1 MKIQNLKI
9 RGFRGF
15 NEETDLTFTTGLSLF
30 YAPNGWGKSS
40 LAEAIEWA
48 VFGDTQRTLDA
59 KSKIEFKGSHRNV
72 HFSGSETVCVGVD
85 CLKDNDVIEILRE
98 MDSREEI
105 SLCITPDTCSLLETW
120 LVRPIIYQH
129 ALQRFIHTEPKKR
142 WDEFANILGLADL
155 EKLRE
160 TLVKVKNQ
168 GQNAIP
174 DEARQYI
181 TKLSKIRATIDGFD
195 GLSDLKRP
203 SETNA
208 VSLALEAV
216 KIGETIITA
225 EGGDKSKVLDEL
237 SRILKKRKAEI
248 LDVSIFSLKDL
259 DGETK
264 RQYDADKKYITAF
277 NEQALKKIKE
287 YRSQKIADLDAR
299 RCNFIK
305 GGLELLHPESDLCPF
320 CGEPTITDELKTKLN
335 KDIEASAKTGELHE
349 KILKALDQLSSR
361 VANAAQHFLPRM
373 KNAPT
378 VQDAIPKIRQ
388 LLGNE
393 SKDLIDSLEQS
404 VKQIITER
412 QELNSIME
420 TAQGSVDSIKSHF
433 DLIDFDEEFVQ
444 KQIANIEL
452 FTSKTDS
459 IKENLSFYG
468 SQYASTKERLES
480 KMRKKADI
488 AIPELIIDVL
498 TSLEDLRKAFMIEGY
513 IEQIDTLRKSV
524 EKFHKQKTAER
535 LQEKRDDIQK
545 WYDIL
550 NPDEEIG
557 FFGIREHPSRK
568 RWLEV
573 LAQSYGES
581 MSGPACLSESH
592 LNAVG
597 ISVYLGQIIESNN
610 PLKFVVIDD
619 PVQSMDEKHSIRF
632 GDVVDQIL
640 TEGYQVILLSHQNEI
655 ISNLRNRFQD
665 NPDYSEFEVVR
676 YDKSGPEIQEK
687 IPQFKGYLDQAKRF
701 KSGDATCRGASF
713 NFLRKAAERLSKDVY
728 MKGKGVSIAKRYERL
743 DADKMEKLLVDS
755 GIPTYQEIAGMR
767 ETFRFSGPPSHDD
780 MTRNPPTPEELGQ
793 HISRLETN
801 WKKWI

>member
-1 MKIQNLKI
+1 
-9 RGFRGF
+9 
-15 NEETDLTFTTGLSLF
+15 
-30 YAPNGWGKSS
+30 
-40 LAEAIEWA
+40 
-48 VFGDTQRTLDA
+48 
-59 KSKIEFKGSHRNV
+59 
-72 HFSGSETVCVGVD
+72 
-85 CLKDNDVIEILRE
+85 
-98 MDSREEI
+98 
-105 SLCITPDTCSLLETW
+105 
-120 LVRPIIYQH
+120 
-129 ALQRFIHTEPKKR
+129 
-142 WDEFANILGLADL
+142 
-155 EKLRE
+155 
-160 TLVKVKNQ
+160 
-168 GQNAIP
+168 
-174 DEARQYI
+174 
-181 TKLSKIRATIDGFD
+181 
-195 GLSDLKRP
+195 
-203 SETNA
+203 
-208 VSLALEAV
+208 
-216 KIGETIITA
+216 
-225 EGGDKSKVLDEL
+225 
-237 SRILKKRKAEI
+237 
-248 LDVSIFSLKDL
+248 
-259 DGETK
+259 
-264 RQYDADKKYITAF
+264 
-277 NEQALKKIKE
+277 
-287 YRSQKIADLDAR
+287 
-299 RCNFIK
+299 
-305 GGLELLHPESDLCPF
+305 
-320 CGEPTITDELKTKLN
+320 LN
-335 KDIEASAKTGELHE
+335 KDIEVSSKTGELHE
-349 KILKALDQLSSR
+349 KILKALDQISSR
-361 VANAAQHFLPRM
+361 VTNAAQHFLPRM

-393 SKDLIDSLEQS
+393 AKDLIDSLEQS

-420 TAQGSVDSIKSHF
+420 TAQGSVDSIKTHF

-459 IKENLSFYG
+459 IKENLSFYA

-480 KMRKKADI
+480 KMRKTADI

-513 IEQIDTLRKSV
+513 IEQLDTLRKSV

-557 FFGIREHPSRK
+557 FSGIREHPSRK

-573 LAQSYGES
+573 LARSYGES

-640 TEGYQVILLSHQNEI
+640 NEGYQVILLSHQNEI
-655 ISNLRNRFQD
+655 ISNLQNRFQD

-687 IPQFKGYLDQAKRF
+687 IPPFKGYLDLAKRF

-743 DADKMEKLLVDS
+743 DGDKMEKLLVDS